1 MTKREIGQEILDG
14 IRAIKKGQGRK
25 FVVKELAPVKEIRE
39 KLGISQ
45 SAFSSLLGV
54 SMRTLQDWEQNRREP
69 SGAARSLLFIA
80 ENRPKVLLEVFS
92 QLTKAA

>member
-1 MTKREIGQEILDG
+1 MKRDIGKEILDG
-14 IRAIKKGQGRK
+14 IRAIKKGQGKK
-25 FVVKELAPVKEIRE
+25 FAVKEPGPVRDIRE

-45 SAFSSLLGV
+45 SAFASLLGV
-54 SMRTLQDWEQNRREP
+54 SVRTLQDWEQNRREP

-92 QLTKAA
+92 HLAKAA